1 MRVFSKIG
9 PDRSA
14 IGGRA
19 SPGPPH
25 PYRPAFEA
33 RQTGSFDDRLPLP
46 PCRGGV
52 SLPTAPYLWPLPAG
66 FIGYNPYMGA
76 RFLLSPHLDDAVL
89 SCGGLI
95 ARWINRGYDVT
106 VLTIFAGDPPPGPLS
121 PFAQELHSQWDQA
134 DGAVA
139 SRRAEDRIACGRLGA
154 SVAHLAFPDA
164 LYRRSAA
171 GDPLYPNEASVFGG
185 IQPEEDPLVEAICA
199 ELSPAHEAESTWLCP
214 IGIGGH
220 VDHRLTRRAAER
232 LGVGLWYYRDLP
244 YDSRGGSLP
253 AGMSMPT
260 GAEAVLALAPEE
272 IESWATAVA
281 EYRSQVSTFWADEA
295 ELLQELTEYHERMG
309 GIRVFTP
316 ASEGQS

>member
-1 MRVFSKIG
+1 
-9 PDRSA
+9 
-14 IGGRA
+14 
-19 SPGPPH
+19 
-25 PYRPAFEA
+25 
-33 RQTGSFDDRLPLP
+33 
-46 PCRGGV
+46 
-52 SLPTAPYLWPLPAG
+52 
-66 FIGYNPYMGA
+66 MGA

-95 ARWINRGYDVT
+95 ARWINRGYEVT

-121 PFAQELHSQWDQA
+121 TYAQDLHSRWGQA
-134 DGAVA
+134 EGAVA

-154 SVAHLAFPDA
+154 SVVHLAFPDA
-164 LYRRSAA
+164 IYRRSAL
-171 GDPLYPNEASVFGG
+171 GEPLYPTEASILGG
-185 IQPEEDPLVEAICA
+185 IQPEDDSLVEAILA
-199 ELSPAHEAESTWLCP
+199 AISQVYEPQATWLCP

-232 LGVGLWYYRDLP
+232 LGIGLWYYRDLP

-253 AGMSMPT
+253 GEMGMPT
-260 GAEAVLALAPEE
+260 GVEAVLGLAPEE

-281 EYRSQVSTFWADEA
+281 EYRSQVSSFWSDEA
-295 ELLQELTEYHERMG
+295 ELLQELTEYTERMG

>member
-1 MRVFSKIG
+1 MVKAGLPCPPAG
-9 PDRSA
+9 PSA
-14 IGGRA
+14 RRLRA
-19 SPGPPH
+19 RWPRFRADVRPPQSSHEAIPCPTSPYP
-25 PYRPAFEA
+25 
-33 RQTGSFDDRLPLP
+33 
-46 PCRGGV
+46 
-52 SLPTAPYLWPLPAG
+52 WPLHAG
-66 FIGYNPYMGA
+66 FIGYNPHMGV

-121 PFAQELHSQWDQA
+121 PYAQELHSRWDQP

-154 SVAHLAFPDA
+154 SVVHLTFPDA
-164 LYRRSAA
+164 LYRRSSA
-171 GDPLYPNEASVFGG
+171 GDFLYPNEASVFGG
-185 IQPEEDPLVEAICA
+185 IQPEEDPLVETICA
-199 ELSPAHEAESTWLCP
+199 GIPQAHEADSTWLCP

-244 YDSRGGSLP
+244 YDNRGGSLP

-260 GAEAVLALAPEE
+260 GVEAVLALAPEE

-316 ASEGQS
+316 ASEAQS